1 MGKYNPGD
9 VRRRR
14 KVSVIRFSSLL
25 PGCQCWS
32 FYFKKSDMDEHLRE
46 SATTSSIQ
54 ALCDLLHSPSEEEE
68 EIESHCP
75 SSSAFAGP
83 GDIGFVKKIQQNIS
97 TSETEKDGKDIWHES
112 EVKEGAEFDDFLDP
126 REKPEYEILFK
137 QRVRSE
143 DIFLGLSRKDPSTAC
158 CEDMVIRIHLSDTK
172 VSDVSL
178 DVRKK
183 YINLCTPKYCC
194 SLDIFSFLD
203 HSLQTRE
210 MVVCEN
216 PGDTQT
222 SPPGTNNHSSKLG
235 LHLPHVVNEKSGQAK
250 FMVDTGTLELTLPMV
265 RDMDFINFA

>member
-68 EIESHCP
+68 EIESHHILPEDWCLELDSILQCP

-183 YINLCTPKYCC
+183 YINLCTPKY
-194 SLDIFSFLD
+194 
-203 HSLQTRE
+203 
-210 MVVCEN
+210 
-216 PGDTQT
+216 
-222 SPPGTNNHSSKLG
+222 KLG

>member
-1 MGKYNPGD
+1 MFVGGGRAD
-9 VRRRR
+9 LV
-14 KVSVIRFSSLL
+14 LL
-25 PGCQCWS
+25 
-32 FYFKKSDMDEHLRE
+32 SDMDEHLRE

-68 EIESHCP
+68 EIESHHILPEDWCLELDSILQCP